1 MTMSR
6 VAAKDHHLDGDMR
19 MHKLSDK
26 TIIITGASRGIGRVM
41 ALRFAQEGANVVI
54 AAKSAEPHPKLKG
67 SIFEVAREV
76 EEAGGRALPL
86 QVDVRFEDQVS
97 TMVEETIRTFAGI
110 DVLVNNAGAINL
122 TAVEHTPVKRYD
134 LMQGVNARAVFVC
147 SRAVLPYLKRANS
160 PHILSLSPPLNLNP
174 RWLKDHGP
182 YTLSKYGMT
191 LLSLAMAAEFEPF
204 GIAVNCL
211 WPKTI
216 IATAAIEFAVGN
228 RDMFTRCRKPE
239 IMADAAYEII
249 STDSRRLTGQVIID
263 EDILRDRGYADLD
276 RYAYDPEYAANLY
289 PDLYVDP

>member
-1 MTMSR
+1 
-6 VAAKDHHLDGDMR
+6 
-19 MHKLSDK
+19 
-26 TIIITGASRGIGRVM
+26 M
-41 ALRFAQEGANVVI
+41 ALRFARDGANVVI

-67 SIFEVAREV
+67 SIYEVAREV

-97 TMVEETIRTFAGI
+97 AMVAKTIQAFDGI
-110 DVLVNNAGAINL
+110 DALVNNAGAINL
-122 TAVEHTPVKRYD
+122 TPVERTPVKRFD

-147 SRAVLPYLKRANS
+147 SQAVLPHLRKASN

-174 RWLKDHGP
+174 KWLKDYGP

-191 LLSLAMAAEFEPF
+191 LLSLAMSAEFEAD

-228 RDMFTRCRKPE
+228 RDMFSHCRKPE

-249 STDSRRLTGQVIID
+249 STDSRRLTGRTLID
-263 EDILRDRGYADLD
+263 EDILRDRGLADLT
-276 RYAYDPEYAANLY
+276 RYAYDQEHAADLY
-289 PDLYVDP
+289 PDLYLDR

>member
-1 MTMSR
+1 MN
-6 VAAKDHHLDGDMR
+6 
-19 MHKLSDK
+19 KLSDK
-26 TIIITGASRGIGRVM
+26 TIIITGASRGIGRAM
-41 ALRFAQEGANVVI
+41 ALRFAQDGANVVI

-67 SIFEVAREV
+67 SIYEVAREV
-76 EEAGGRALPL
+76 EDAGGRALPL
-86 QVDVRFEDQVS
+86 QVDVRSEDQVS
-97 TMVEETIRTFAGI
+97 TMVEKTIRTFDGV

-122 TAVEHTPVKRYD
+122 TPVEHTPLKRYD
-134 LMQGVNARAVFVC
+134 LMQSVNARAVFVC
-147 SRAVLPYLKRANS
+147 SQAVLPHLRRASN

-191 LLSLAMAAEFEPF
+191 LLSLAMSAEFEPD

-228 RDMFTRCRKPE
+228 RDMFKRCRKPE
-239 IMADAAYEII
+239 IMADAAYEIL
-249 STDSRRLTGQVIID
+249 STDSRRLTGQLVID

-276 RYAYDPEYAANLY
+276 RYAYDQEHAANLY